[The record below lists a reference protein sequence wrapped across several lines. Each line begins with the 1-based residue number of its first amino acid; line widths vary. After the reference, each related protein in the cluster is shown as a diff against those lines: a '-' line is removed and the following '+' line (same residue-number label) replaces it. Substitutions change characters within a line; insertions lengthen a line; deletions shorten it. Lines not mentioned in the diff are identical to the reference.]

1 MLNGTLL
8 SYKYYISR
16 FLSLD
21 NSSQYFNSGVML
33 MDTGKIR
40 TDGLCSEVFAML
52 QSGDYYCFEQCVL
65 NKVFKNRLYKTAKMS
80 HNARFALQDIF
91 ARLED
96 YMERKRKEEMFIENA
111 G

>member
-1 MLNGTLL
+1 MGMTSFSSVPLFRGRFGILCAFRPDSFPGYELFLYVTYILNYTVRLYSL
-8 SYKYYISR
+8 S
-16 FLSLD
+16 
-21 NSSQYFNSGVML
+21 
-33 MDTGKIR
+33 
-40 TDGLCSEVFAML
+40 
-52 QSGDYYCFEQCVL
+52 
-65 NKVFKNRLYKTAKMS
+65 NKVFMNKLYKTAKMS